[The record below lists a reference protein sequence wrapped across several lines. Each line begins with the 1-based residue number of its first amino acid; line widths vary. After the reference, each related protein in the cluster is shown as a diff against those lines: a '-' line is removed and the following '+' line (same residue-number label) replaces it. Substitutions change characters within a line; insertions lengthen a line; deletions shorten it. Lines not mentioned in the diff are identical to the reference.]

1 MCPELQPTEKA
12 QEVPVMPEAPH
23 NPSAPGGDPAGAS
36 AQGLASSAVM
46 APPLG
51 LFMCTLWERSLVSIA
66 TMLLSK
72 GLVFLRQVFFPFIF
86 KQKIFFY
93 S

>member
-1 MCPELQPTEKA
+1 MCAELQPTERA

-36 AQGLASSAVM
+36 AQGLASLAVI

-72 GLVFLRQVFFPFIF
+72 GLVFFKAGFFPLHI
-86 KQKIFFY
+86 
-93 S
+93 